1 MACDHQRVLKE
12 ATMVCED
19 IEKKIG
25 KCKEQLTETEKQIGN
40 LNEELVVA
48 LKKVA
53 GIEAAGRTV
62 DIGAKERKKVIVR
75 RMVRKISDVFET
87 IDHLAELDFVLPCT
101 IRMGLELLELMP
113 HDAASDIAASM
124 YKDLALHVKKS
135 KGGPTQ
141 LALLDKDMLDIVCL
155 ACCRCIDPSCKV
167 ATKEALTVA
176 FGGTLDKE
184 LYSKLGN
191 SLFQL
196 FRRDFTE
203 NPARGPGYKAP
214 EEDRSRRVRKRAHR
228 VRSTSE
234 PASESRTMTGAGSLG
249 PFQ

>member
-62 DIGAKERKKVIVR
+62 DIGAKERKRLIVR
-75 RMVRKISDVFET
+75 RMVDKISDVFET

-101 IRMGLELLELMP
+101 INMGLELLELMP
-113 HDAASDIAASM
+113 HDALSDIAASM

-135 KGGPTQ
+135 KG
-141 LALLDKDMLDIVCL
+141 V
-155 ACCRCIDPSCKV
+155 RR
-167 ATKEALTVA
+167 
-176 FGGTLDKE
+176 
-184 LYSKLGN
+184 N
-191 SLFQL
+191 SLFS
-196 FRRDFTE
+196 T
-203 NPARGPGYKAP
+203 KTC
-214 EEDRSRRVRKRAHR
+214 
-228 VRSTSE
+228 STSCVSH
-234 PASESRTMTGAGSLG
+234 AAAA
-249 PFQ
+249 